1 MKKSQFYIIV
11 LVILLLIGFSSVINA
26 QIKLPGNLGKALDS
40 VSNSK
45 AGGALIKGATA
56 TYEESKKASENMT
69 PENEYYLGRA
79 VAAQIAARYAIYND
93 SNLQKYLD
101 SILNTIVIN
110 APDQKNF
117 KPPYRGYHIAILDS
131 DEINAFATPGGHIF
145 VTRGLIACASNEDA
159 LASVIA
165 HEVAHIQLRHAVTAI
180 RNARYTNAFL
190 GGAAEG
196 AGGGVKE
203 FANILG
209 DSVNEVITTLTVN
222 GFSKNQELEAD
233 ATALSLLASAGY
245 QPSGIKGVLESLKQK
260 QQKDKGFGKT
270 HPSPDERITAVNKN
284 LGKYNVVDTTS
295 FRNERFSGAISR

>member
-1 MKKSQFYIIV
+1 MKKNLFAIIF
-11 LVILLLIGFSSVINA
+11 IIALLFIGFSSVNA
-26 QIKLPGNLGKALDS
+26 QIKLPGRLEKALDS
-40 VSNSK
+40 VGNSK

-56 TYEESKKASENMT
+56 TYEESRKASENMT

-79 VAAQIAARYAIYND
+79 VAAQIAARYPIYRD

-101 SILNTIVIN
+101 SILNTLVIN

-117 KPPYRGYHIAILDS
+117 KPPYKGYHAAILDS

-145 VTRGLIACASNEDA
+145 VTRGLIACASSEDA

-165 HEVAHIQLRHAVTAI
+165 HEIAHIQLRHAVTAI
-180 RNARYTNAFL
+180 RNARYANAFL

-222 GFSKNQELEAD
+222 GFSKSQELEAD

-245 QPSGIKGVLESLKQK
+245 QPSSIKGILEALKQK

-270 HPSPDERITAVNKN
+270 HPSPDERLAAINKN
-284 LGKYNVVDTTS
+284 LGRYNVADTTS
-295 FRNERFSGAISR
+295 FRNERFSEIISR